1 MGKEKGLHVERFVVC
16 FQFSGDGSHVQK
28 VLGRT
33 AWPAVAQVPGNK
45 YIYLYIY
52 IYIIVAGHCDRK
64 TRQTD

>member
-45 YIYLYIY
+45 YIYIYILYIY
-52 IYIIVAGHCDRK
+52 I
-64 TRQTD
+64 